1 MNMTQK
7 TNICCLNISS
17 CIVEYLNEEHYVYDG
32 SLGDEI
38 DFTHLSNGA
47 HYLLSTHQFPSNIQ
61 EYDVFVID
69 LTKRKPILYDEQNHT
84 HKYVGDGSNMY
95 FLSKFNQTI
104 YDTVPFGAF
113 LLKDNLITNRR
124 ILPIVI
130 IFQEEKYEHTYKFV
144 DKESMFEYR
153 EKGVK
158 KYSNYSF
165 ADSLPL
171 SNVQYG
177 KRIKRADNNLSKI
190 LFDGIE
196 DKLQYHQL
204 FYHPEQYNSET
215 KKYEPSSNV
224 FPLLYSL
231 NDELISF
238 VQFEENEP
246 LYIILPQTEDTLKLK
261 IIKQLFEKFLYEKFS
276 NYFPYIESAKWIHK
290 NIYKLPGVQEIE
302 TKIEEAEK
310 EFIDKKNIFNQEIVE
325 IEEKFDFLQKLITST
340 GAELV
345 HAMIEYL
352 KWLGFKNVIE
362 KDSLVNGVFEED
374 IQVELEE
381 GGLLIIEVKG
391 IYGTS
396 KDSECSQIDK
406 IKHRREKERKKWD
419 VYALYVV
426 NHQRGIEPIKRI
438 NPPFND
444 RQIEDAKSEERGLLT
459 TWQLYS
465 IFHAIE
471 LGVITK
477 EKVRK
482 DILKYGNISFDPD
495 LVCELNEP
503 YQQWQDGTIL
513 GIEINTLIA
522 VKDKIFVEKK
532 GCWYAAD
539 IINIQQ
545 ENRTLQYVS
554 SGKTGVKLSQKLPQ
568 GKIYV
573 KHFENNE

>member
-1 MNMTQK
+1 MIQK

-17 CIVEYLNEEHYVYDG
+17 CIVEYLKAEHSVYDG
-32 SLGDEI
+32 CLGNKI
-38 DFTHLSNGA
+38 DLTHLSNGS
-47 HYLLSTHQFPSNIQ
+47 HYLLSTHDFPSNIQ

-171 SNVQYG
+171 SIVQYG
-177 KRIKRADNNLSKI
+177 KRIKKADNKLSKM

-215 KKYEPSSNV
+215 KKHEPSSNIL
-224 FPLLYSL
+224 PLLYSQN
-231 NDELISF
+231 NDLVSF
-238 VQFEENEP
+238 VQIEENEP
-246 LYIILPQTEDTLKLK
+246 IYIVLPQAEDDVKLK
-261 IIKQLFEKFLYEKFS
+261 IIQQLFEKVLYEKFS
-276 NYFPYIESAKWIHK
+276 NYFPYVENTKWIH
-290 NIYKLPGVQEIE
+290 NNLYKLPGVQEIE
-302 TKIEEAEK
+302 TKIEEAYK
-310 EFIDKKNIFNQEIVE
+310 EFVDKENILKQEIVE
-325 IEEKFDFLQKLITST
+325 IESKFDFLQKIITTT
-340 GAELV
+340 GEELV
-345 HAMIEYL
+345 QAMIEYL

-362 KDSLVNGVFEED
+362 KDSFSDGVFEED
-374 IQVELEE
+374 IQVDLEE
-381 GGLLIIEVKG
+381 DGLLIIEVKG

-396 KDSECSQIDK
+396 KDSECSQIEK

-426 NHQRGIEPIKRI
+426 NHQREIEPTRRE
-438 NPPFND
+438 NPPFNS
-444 RQIEDAKSEERGLLT
+444 RQIEDAISDERGLLT

-471 LGVITK
+471 FGVISK

-482 DILKYGNISFDPD
+482 DLLNNGNILFVPD
-495 LVCELNEP
+495 LVRELNAP
-503 YQQWQDGTIL
+503 YKSWKDGLVL
-513 GIEINTLIA
+513 GLDVNTQISINDE
-522 VKDKIFVEKK
+522 VFVENN
-532 GCWYAAD
+532 GCWFTAK
-539 IINIQQ
+539 IVNLQQ
-545 ENRTLQYVS
+545 ENQDLKSVS
-554 SGKTGVKLSQKLPQ
+554 SGKTGVQLSKKLPK

-573 KHFENNE
+573 KHVENHE